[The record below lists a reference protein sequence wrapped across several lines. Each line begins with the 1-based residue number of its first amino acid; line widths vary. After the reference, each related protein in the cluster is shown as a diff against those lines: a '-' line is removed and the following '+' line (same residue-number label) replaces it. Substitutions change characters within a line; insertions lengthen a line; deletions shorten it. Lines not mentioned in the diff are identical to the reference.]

1 MLHNKRFSKRVYN
14 EGSYFK
20 DNGIAPCRRHIN
32 RRFCSEREQGRLGVD
47 PKNALIEGEIT
58 SIDLDKRILYVK
70 RRDEPVFFCELTEFF
85 QGDISLPIER
95 VFHAVKFSNDQ
106 KINVADVSVEDLI
119 KSRYSKFSDGKI
131 YLDTCLVGKYLSS
144 RDVAGSKDT
153 TLLSEKWVLSITQNG
168 RP

>member
-1 MLHNKRFSKRVYN
+1 MALLLVADISTGVFAA
-14 EGSYFK
+14 
-20 DNGIAPCRRHIN
+20 NGN
-32 RRFCSEREQGRLGVD
+32 RGDWGVD

-131 YLDTCLVGKYLSS
+131 YLDTCLVGKNLSS
-144 RDVAGSKDT
+144 RDVAGSKGN